1 MMGSQSLEFQFGLG
15 RHLGKMCFFL
25 DFCRI
30 FWSSYLRGIYRY
42 LYRELSD
49 HNQDL
54 WEFQTQCSEIEEA
67 VEAARMDRW
76 VHNFASQPSESR
88 APSLAQRNSAVNKTA
103 CQPLEDQRMSHSLA
117 PSEPS
122 GKLVQKKVDD
132 FLFSKILK
140 LKNVLFRGSKLR
152 VSNYLF

>member
-1 MMGSQSLEFQFGLG
+1 MGSQSLGFQFGLG
-15 RHLGKMCFFL
+15 GRLEKMCFFL

-30 FWSSYLRGIYRY
+30 FWSSCLRGIYRY

-76 VHNFASQPSESR
+76 MHNFASQPSESR
-88 APSLAQRNSAVNKTA
+88 APSLAQRNTAENKTA
-103 CQPLEDQRMSHSLA
+103 CQPLEDQRISHSLA
-117 PSEPS
+117 QSEPS
-122 GKLVQKKVDD
+122 GKLVRKKVDN

-140 LKNVLFRGSKLR
+140 LKNVIFGALK
-152 VSNYLF
+152 

>member
-1 MMGSQSLEFQFGLG
+1 MGSQSLEFQFGLG
-15 RHLGKMCFFL
+15 RRLGKMCFFL

-30 FWSSYLRGIYRY
+30 FWSSCLRGIYRY

-76 VHNFASQPSESR
+76 MHNFASQPSESR
-88 APSLAQRNSAVNKTA
+88 APSLAQRNTAENKTA
-103 CQPLEDQRMSHSLA
+103 CQPLEDQRISHSLA
-117 PSEPS
+117 QSEPS
-122 GKLVQKKVDD
+122 GKLVRKKVDD
-132 FLFSKILK
+132 FLLSKILE
-140 LKNVLFRGSKLR
+140 LKNVIFGVLK
-152 VSNYLF
+152 

>member
-1 MMGSQSLEFQFGLG
+1 MGSQSLGFQFGLG
-15 RHLGKMCFFL
+15 RRLGKMCFFL

-30 FWSSYLRGIYRY
+30 FWSSCLRGIYRY

-88 APSLAQRNSAVNKTA
+88 APSLAQRNPAENKTA
-103 CQPLEDQRMSHSLA
+103 CQPLEDQRISHSLA
-117 PSEPS
+117 QSEPS
-122 GKLVQKKVDD
+122 GKLVRKKVDN

-140 LKNVLFRGSKLR
+140 LKNVIFGALK
-152 VSNYLF
+152 